1 MNQIDKA
8 EENDDF
14 SDWKWEITS
23 GQKWFELGLKEVYAY
38 RGLVLRF
45 VRRDLLASY
54 QQTIIGPI
62 WMFLQPLLA
71 TLIYVVV
78 FGNFAKIPTD
88 GVPKILFYL
97 SGTILWNFFFDSLSG
112 TMYTFITNAHIFN
125 KVYFPRL
132 VMPVSNVAT
141 QTIRLSIQSLLFIII
156 YFFYVIVYDKFSLNI
171 SLLIIPFL
179 VVLTAAF
186 ALGSGLIIAVFTA
199 KYRDVDTFLQYVL
212 RLLMFASPVVFP
224 SSIVPLKFK
233 FLFWLNPLTPI
244 IETFRAVFFNQ
255 GAIQYNYLLI
265 ATVNVFILLVV
276 GLVLFKRREIA
287 VMDII

>member
-1 MNQIDKA
+1 MNQINNA

-156 YFFYVIVYDKFSLNI
+156 YFFYVIVYDKFSLNV